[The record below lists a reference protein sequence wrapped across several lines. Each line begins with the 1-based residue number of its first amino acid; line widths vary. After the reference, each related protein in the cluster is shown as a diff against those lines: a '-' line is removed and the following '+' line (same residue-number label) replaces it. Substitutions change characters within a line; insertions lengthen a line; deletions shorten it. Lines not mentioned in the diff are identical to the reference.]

1 MATPRLIVGSPTAL
15 EAAFVAEARRGAVA
29 ILIGHRLLRPYLRRL
44 LGRHGGFLGGLL
56 ATPEEL
62 ARRLHPRSDHE
73 PLSRLAFRAIVEDAA
88 QAGPLTDPAATGY
101 FAPVATT
108 PGFVDALSR
117 LARELWRASVTP
129 ELLAR
134 PVQSIDGAKLDHLA
148 GMLAAIRDAAA
159 GWLLPDEPFVRA
171 DASLLKADRLLVY
184 GVWTLDAAERALLDQ
199 VLAAGIEVV
208 VFLPDA
214 TEPAFAEI
222 VRWVQERAPAA
233 AAPELA
239 GEPEH
244 THGDGASPSA
254 LAHLQAHLFDAQAGS
269 ATDDG
274 SVVIVSAPDVVREVR
289 EAARACLRWAEEGIP
304 FHQMAVVYRGAQP
317 YRAVIDEVFA
327 EAGIPVYLHDGRPLA
342 QHPTGRRVLALLDL
356 LSGNLERTAVMAFL
370 AEAALPEDSA
380 AGVEPAAWDT
390 LSKRAGIVGGRA
402 DWRTRLAGLRREV
415 ATLTPEHPD
424 LARIDALRAWIDE
437 LGERLECF
445 PARASWSAAL
455 DQFRELLARYV
466 AESEPIARQLEPLR
480 ELDAVTG
487 EIPRTRFQATVRALL
502 ETLDAD
508 ETLAGHRRDGFGRD
522 GVAVLDLFSTRGLR
536 FAGVVVLGLV
546 ERQFPT
552 APAPDPLLL
561 DHERAALNAAHGW
574 AIPLRAAGPNREPAQ
589 FAALLRATGR
599 RLQLSFPRTAS
610 GTGRPTLPSV
620 FLRAAAEALLGRPV
634 SATAIDRLPAFVR
647 RVPASRF
654 GVNPPELAL
663 DEQEYD
669 RSLLE
674 RDPRLVDAL
683 DWPTFARVD
692 LAWRARW
699 ADTALTAYDGI
710 ITTVPPLTLSP
721 TSLETYATCP
731 YQFFVRSLLRASRE
745 EEPEL
750 VDRINARDRGRLIH
764 TVLERFYRQRER
776 SLEVLVATVEA
787 VCAEFEAAGR
797 VGRRLLWEMER
808 RQILEDL
815 EEWWRTFGAAADEFQ
830 PTFVE
835 VRFEGEPFVRMVDG
849 LTIAFRGVI
858 DRIDEALDGRFRVVD
873 YKTGKLRDRDNDLA
887 GGRALQLPFYL
898 DAAATLL
905 GAPASRGEAMYE
917 SVTRV
922 GGFKR
927 VRVDQRLDRAAFD
940 ALLAGL
946 VAAIRDGDF
955 HPEPGEPCA
964 QCPARPICGPQIE
977 EIMLRKARDPRVER
991 LRSWRAS

>member
-1 MATPRLIVGSPTAL
+1 MPTPRLIVGSPAAL

-44 LGRHGGFLGGLL
+44 LGRHGGFLGGIL

-62 ARRLHPRSDHE
+62 AWRLHPRSDRE
-73 PLSRLAFRAIVEDAA
+73 PLSRLAMRAIIEDAA
-88 QAGPLTDPAATGY
+88 HAGPLHDPTATGY

-117 LARELWRASVTP
+117 LARELWRAGVTP
-129 ELLAR
+129 DVLAH
-134 PVQSIDGAKLDHLA
+134 PVEGVDPAKLSHLA
-148 GMLAAIRDAAA
+148 GMLAAARATAA
-159 GWLLPDEPFVRA
+159 GWLLPDEPFFRA
-171 DASLLKADRLLVY
+171 DPSRLKADRLLVY

-199 VLAAGIEVV
+199 LLAGGIEVI

-214 TEPAFAEI
+214 AEPAFSE
-222 VRWVQERAPAA
+222 VVGWVIERAPPGAVPA
-233 AAPELA
+233 VAVEPARDHRDRA
-239 GEPEH
+239 G
-244 THGDGASPSA
+244 DSA
-254 LAHLQAHLFDAQAGS
+254 LAHLQAHLFAPPAGS
-269 ATDDG
+269 ATDDR
-274 SVVIVSAPDVVREVR
+274 SVVIVSAPDAVREVR

-304 FHQMAVVYRGAQP
+304 FHQMAVVYRAAQP
-317 YRAVIDEVFA
+317 YRALVDEVFS

-356 LSGNLERTAVMAFL
+356 LSGNLERAAVMAFL

-390 LSKRAGIVGGRA
+390 LSKRAGIVSGRTE
-402 DWRTRLAGLRREV
+402 WRTRLDRLRRDL
-415 ATLTPEHPD
+415 AADTPDHPD

-437 LGERLECF
+437 LGERLERF
-445 PARASWSAAL
+445 PVRASWSAAL

-466 AESEPIARQLEPLR
+466 AGSEPVARQLEPLR

-487 EIPRTRFQATVRALL
+487 DIARARFQATVRALL

-522 GVAVLDLFSTRGLR
+522 GVAVLDLFSSRGLR

-546 ERQFPT
+546 ERQFPR
-552 APAPDPLLL
+552 PPEPDPLLL

-574 AIPLRAAGPNREPAQ
+574 TIPLRAAGPSREPAQ
-589 FAALLRATGR
+589 FAALLRATTR
-599 RLQLSFPRTAS
+599 RLQLSFPRTE
-610 GTGRPTLPSV
+610 TGAARPTLPSV

-634 SATAIDRLPAFVR
+634 SATTIDRLPAFVR

-683 DWPTFARVD
+683 DWPTFGRVD
-692 LAWRARW
+692 LAWHARW
-699 ADTALTAYDGI
+699 RDEALTAYDGVVS
-710 ITTVPPLTLSP
+710 TVPPLTLSP

-750 VDRINARDRGRLIH
+750 VDQIDARDRGRLIH
-764 TVLERFYRQRER
+764 TVLERFFRQGER
-776 SLEVLVATVEA
+776 SLAALLAAAEA

-808 RQILEDL
+808 RQILDDL
-815 EEWWRTFGAAADEFQ
+815 EEWWRTVAAAPDEFQ
-830 PTFVE
+830 PALIE
-835 VRFEGEPFVRMVDG
+835 ARFEGEPFVRIVDG
-849 LTIAFRGVI
+849 VAIAFRGVI
-858 DRIDEALDGRFRVVD
+858 DRIDQAPDGRFRVVD
-873 YKTGKLRDRDNDLA
+873 YKTGKFRLKDNDLA

-905 GAPASRGEAMYE
+905 GVPASRGEARYE

-927 VRVDQRLDRAAFD
+927 ARVDQRLDRAAFD

-946 VAAIRDGDF
+946 VAAIREGDF

-977 EIMLRKARDPRVER
+977 EIMLRKASDPRLER
-991 LRSWRAS
+991 LRAWRAS